1 MTEFKFAILLV
12 GIIALIIGL
21 TSVAVLLSKGDIKS
35 EWPPFISKCPDEYE
49 YNKDMNYPN
58 KCRPKYSNIFP
69 GTVPTATQ
77 GKTTIL
83 VNEVETEVSYCDVFD
98 PAHSDFE
105 GVQGNCNKKKWA
117 DDCGV
122 SWDGV
127 RGNESLC
134 EDI

>member
-12 GIIALIIGL
+12 AIIALIIGL
-21 TSVAVLLSKGDIKS
+21 TSIAVLLSKGDIKS

-49 YNKDMNYPN
+49 YNSVSDR
-58 KCRPKYSNIFP
+58 CTPKYDGIVTSISIPALGGENSCNIF
-69 GTVPTATQ
+69 
-77 GKTTIL
+77 
-83 VNEVETEVSYCDVFD
+83 N
-98 PAHSDFE
+98 PAHPDFE

-117 DDCGV
+117 GDCGV

>member
-12 GIIALIIGL
+12 AIIALIIGL

-49 YNKDMNYPN
+49 YNTSVSDRCTPKYPN
-58 KCRPKYSNIFP
+58 ILPS
-69 GTVPTATQ
+69 TVPTSTL
-77 GKTTIL
+77 GG
-83 VNEVETEVSYCDVFD
+83 ETNCSIFN
-98 PAHSDFE
+98 PAHEDFD

-117 DDCGV
+117 GDCDV

>member
-35 EWPPFISKCPDEYE
+35 EWPPFISKCPDEYK
-49 YNKDMNYPN
+49 YNISTVLNVPST
-58 KCRPKYSNIFP
+58 CAPKYDDIVTS
-69 GTVPTATQ
+69 TSTPTLGGESTCN
-77 GKTTIL
+77 TF
-83 VNEVETEVSYCDVFD
+83 N
-98 PAHSDFE
+98 PAHPDFE

-117 DDCGV
+117 DACDV

>member
-12 GIIALIIGL
+12 AIIALIIGL

-49 YNKDMNYPN
+49 YNIATDTTPSTCTPRYDSMKVNKISNVLTGTSCDEFYP
-58 KCRPKYSNIFP
+58 SDS
-69 GTVPTATQ
+69 
-77 GKTTIL
+77 L
-83 VNEVETEVSYCDVFD
+83 FD
-98 PAHSDFE
+98 

>member
-12 GIIALIIGL
+12 AIIALIIGL

-35 EWPPFISKCPDEYE
+35 QWPPFISKCPDEYV
-49 YNKDMNYPN
+49 YNNSDN
-58 KCRPKYSNIFP
+58 KCRPNYPNIFP
-69 GTVPTATQ
+69 PNAVPTSTQ
-77 GKTTIL
+77 GKTITTDDNGGQI
-83 VNEVETEVSYCDVFD
+83 VNDSSCDVFD
-98 PAHSDFE
+98 PSHRDFE

>member
-35 EWPPFISKCPDEYE
+35 EWPPFISKCPDEYV
-49 YNKDMNYPN
+49 YDNNDN
-58 KCRPKYSNIFP
+58 KCTLKYNSMVSA
-69 GTVPTATQ
+69 TVRTDLLGQ
-77 GKTTIL
+77 ETTCRTF
-83 VNEVETEVSYCDVFD
+83 N
-98 PAHSDFE
+98 PAHRDFD

>member
-12 GIIALIIGL
+12 AIIALIIGL
-21 TSVAVLLSKGDIKS
+21 TSIAVLLSKGDIKS
-35 EWPPFISKCPDEYE
+35 EWPPFISKCPDEYK
-49 YNKDMNYPN
+49 YNNSTSR
-58 KCRPKYSNIFP
+58 CIPKYNSMEVNKNSNVLN
-69 GTVPTATQ
+69 GT
-77 GKTTIL
+77 
-83 VNEVETEVSYCDVFD
+83 SCDEFNPSDSLFD
-98 PAHSDFE
+98 

>member
-12 GIIALIIGL
+12 AIIALIIGL
-21 TSVAVLLSKGDIKS
+21 TSIAVLLSKGDIKS

-49 YNKDMNYPN
+49 YNNSTSR
-58 KCRPKYSNIFP
+58 CIPKYNGIVTSTSTP
-69 GTVPTATQ
+69 ALG
-77 GKTTIL
+77 G
-83 VNEVETEVSYCDVFD
+83 ETSCSTFN
-98 PAHSDFE
+98 PAHADFD

-117 DDCGV
+117 DGCNV

>member
-12 GIIALIIGL
+12 AIIALIIGL

-49 YNKDMNYPN
+49 YNTTATD
-58 KCRPKYSNIFP
+58 KCTPKYDAIVTSTSTPTLGEESSCSIF
-69 GTVPTATQ
+69 
-77 GKTTIL
+77 
-83 VNEVETEVSYCDVFD
+83 N
-98 PAHSDFE
+98 PAHDDFE

-117 DDCGV
+117 DACDV